1 MIAEK
6 NHPEICMFFCSN
18 CLDSNQV
25 DSYCKQLGVD
35 KRLAI
40 SLPCSGKVN
49 IQYLIKAFETG
60 ADGVALLTC
69 EINECHHL
77 EGNKRA
83 KKRVQAIDSLLNE
96 IGLGTGRIAVFEVK
110 QNEQEKTKVLIRDF
124 FEKVRRIHAE
134 KHAEVVT

>member
-6 NHPEICMFFCSN
+6 NHPKICMFFCSN

-25 DSYCKQLGVD
+25 DSYCTQLGVD
-35 KRLAI
+35 KRMAI

-60 ADGVALLTC
+60 ADGVAVLTC
-69 EINECHHL
+69 EINECRHL

-83 KKRVQAIDSLLNE
+83 KKRVQAIDSLLSE
-96 IGLGTGRIAVFEVK
+96 IGMGTGRIAVFEVK
-110 QNEQEKTKVLIRDF
+110 KNEQEKTKALIRDF
-124 FEKVRRIHAE
+124 FEKVRRITAE
-134 KHAEVVT
+134 ERVEAVT